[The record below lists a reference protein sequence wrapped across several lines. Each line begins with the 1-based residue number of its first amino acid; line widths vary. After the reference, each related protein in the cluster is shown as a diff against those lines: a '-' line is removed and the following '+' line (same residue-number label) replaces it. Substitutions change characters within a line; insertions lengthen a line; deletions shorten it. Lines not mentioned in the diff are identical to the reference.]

1 MESAESSGSP
11 TGGQPAG
18 PQLDKGAP
26 KGGNTKKYVFMVVFP
41 FVLVMMLVGIYAGSM
56 HAPTPRDLPVAVTGN
71 AAQAQTLADSLNA
84 TEGSPVEVR
93 VVATADEARQ
103 LVHDREIAGA
113 LALPAAG
120 SGDDAVLYS
129 AQAAGAAQVQ
139 MVQSVF
145 QPVADAQHLTLE
157 HKDIAPLPAS
167 DGMGVTTLFTAIGWM
182 LAGYMLV
189 TVLTSGA
196 PELLPL
202 RRLVPLLAGWSALVS
217 ALVWVIVGPL
227 IGAIDGHVLP
237 VLGLGWL
244 SVFAVGL
251 GQTLF
256 ARLLG
261 PLAVVPGIAL
271 FMFLGVPASNIMM
284 SIHSVPGFFG
294 FLHQVLPLP
303 AAGETLRSILY
314 FGGDGVGPHLLVLA
328 AWAVVA
334 LALTAGVDLLR
345 RRKSSG
351 PDEAADT
358 PSTSSATAPGTQGA
372 LTSA

>member
-1 MESAESSGSP
+1 MESAESSGSS

-18 PQLDKGAP
+18 SQVDHGAP

-56 HAPTPRDLPVAVTGN
+56 HAPTPRDLPVAVAGS
-71 AAQAQTLADSLNA
+71 AAQAQPLADSLNA
-84 TEGSPVEVR
+84 TGGSPVEVR

-120 SGDDAVLYS
+120 PGDDAVLYT

-145 QPVADAQHLTLE
+145 QPVADAQQLTLDQQ
-157 HKDIAPLPAS
+157 DIAPLPAS

-202 RRLVPLLAGWSALVS
+202 RRLAPSSRAGRPWSAP
-217 ALVWVIVGPL
+217 WCG
-227 IGAIDGHVLP
+227 
-237 VLGLGWL
+237 
-244 SVFAVGL
+244 
-251 GQTLF
+251 
-256 ARLLG
+256 
-261 PLAVVPGIAL
+261 
-271 FMFLGVPASNIMM
+271 
-284 SIHSVPGFFG
+284 
-294 FLHQVLPLP
+294 
-303 AAGETLRSILY
+303 
-314 FGGDGVGPHLLVLA
+314 
-328 AWAVVA
+328 
-334 LALTAGVDLLR
+334 
-345 RRKSSG
+345 
-351 PDEAADT
+351 
-358 PSTSSATAPGTQGA
+358 
-372 LTSA
+372 